1 MVQSIS
7 PSNWPKG
14 RNFQFVWPLRFDYGN
29 GVKLGVCILAA
40 AASLLLTG
48 CVLKG
53 KAQANVSSTPAPPKP
68 APAPPPPLSIPQTQ
82 AELPAHQPISPEALA
97 TTPPEG
103 PVEIQPA
110 PRPLRRG
117 AAFGPPKPETPPTL
131 TVTDQPPRPAPAPE
145 TARPPIQEVLPPAE
159 LQRLKNSAD
168 ARKREVRKVLDQM
181 GSRQLNN
188 QRETGS
194 RIRSFLQLSDNAEA
208 KNEMRNADELAERA
222 QTLVRD
228 LRSGR

>member
-1 MVQSIS
+1 
-7 PSNWPKG
+7 
-14 RNFQFVWPLRFDYGN
+14 
-29 GVKLGVCILAA
+29 
-40 AASLLLTG
+40 
-48 CVLKG
+48 
-53 KAQANVSSTPAPPKP
+53 
-68 APAPPPPLSIPQTQ
+68 
-82 AELPAHQPISPEALA
+82 
-97 TTPPEG
+97 
-103 PVEIQPA
+103 VEIQPA

-145 TARPPIQEVLPPAE
+145 TARPPIQEILPPAE

-181 GSRQLNN
+181 GSRRLNN

-228 LRSGR
+228 LQSGR